1 MTTIFEFFSDL
12 FGFGDSTADAAQSLQ
27 DMQAQEMQRAAEGS
41 AHAMNP
47 YENPGQD
54 LIVDEIAFDI
64 DHGLGIANPD
74 ELQAGATDD
83 GGVND
88 WMNDDSSSNDW
99 MEADSYD
106 DDTSW
111 MDDTDNYDDSSW
123 MDGGGCDDSWMDS
136 GCDDFGGFGDF

>member
-12 FGFGDSTADAAQSLQ
+12 FGFGDSTADAAQV
-27 DMQAQEMQRAAEGS
+27 MHET
-41 AHAMNP
+41 NP

-74 ELQAGATDD
+74 EPQAGATDD
-83 GGVND
+83 GSGWTEAGGDD

-111 MDDTDNYDDSSW
+111 MDDNDGCDDSW
-123 MDGGGCDDSWMDS
+123 MDDGGCDDSWMDS